1 MRAFAQKPKAEGRA
15 ADAGRSRS
23 HRAFW
28 GQSRE
33 VRNALHLQRVTGNR
47 DVPGWPKAHM
57 KSVNKSSQVH
67 EQDGLSRLFTETRWD
82 ASEQESMQTK
92 LKMGSPGDQH
102 EQEADLI
109 AERILQRPEEPFQGA
124 CENEGAFALR
134 RKEAGGRPRCSAPQ
148 VAAQSQR
155 TGLSGRPL
163 GSSDRAFFE
172 PRLGADLSTVRLH
185 DDAASAEVAE
195 ALDARAFTVGRH
207 IFFGCGNAPHS
218 SLSARHLLAHELVH
232 TLQQG
237 ASGRIARQC
246 QGRWSAMEIPPDA
259 SSLTARVAVDMG
271 ELRISDT
278 VSVSP
283 VVGRAYIKFILP
295 PALQERIAPDLLGG
309 FLQRS
314 RITMDISGNLSSTEG
329 ASAAARFPD
338 NELCLSVG
346 FSQSEDAWQAD
357 VRILEGTRL
366 EIPLQVGMG
375 TPLHVPPASSL
386 GRGAANLYLHLEN
399 DLTVAVG
406 ALRITELGDFRDVWR
421 EIMDHVKDAL
431 QIPLSNIRIPL
442 DARLRAALGVPLP
455 IPGGAPGAT
464 GLTVDTLGDLRLRA
478 DFSSETEGYQLRLS
492 GQTSGSVLGGLVSL
506 ELWGGG
512 RLFGPIPSTV
522 RLGDLSS
529 EYISQ
534 LLAES
539 SGGGQ
544 VTGRLRAFGVPG
556 QLQSDF
562 RIVNGRLVG
571 NASLLTPLGVGG
583 GRYQYTLDEGLS
595 AQMGM
600 AGLVN
605 LTIAPAQ
612 NWLESEGYRST
623 GPQPLDLGT
632 SVTGVGLT
640 GLLLGPRTTSILSL
654 GVGPHFITLP
664 SRELRVGVYGGVDFQ
679 LRFR

>member
-1 MRAFAQKPKAEGRA
+1 
-15 ADAGRSRS
+15 
-23 HRAFW
+23 
-28 GQSRE
+28 
-33 VRNALHLQRVTGNR
+33 
-47 DVPGWPKAHM
+47 
-57 KSVNKSSQVH
+57 
-67 EQDGLSRLFTETRWD
+67 
-82 ASEQESMQTK
+82 
-92 LKMGSPGDQH
+92 
-102 EQEADLI
+102 
-109 AERILQRPEEPFQGA
+109 
-124 CENEGAFALR
+124 
-134 RKEAGGRPRCSAPQ
+134 
-148 VAAQSQR
+148 
-155 TGLSGRPL
+155 
-163 GSSDRAFFE
+163 
-172 PRLGADLSTVRLH
+172 
-185 DDAASAEVAE
+185 
-195 ALDARAFTVGRH
+195 
-207 IFFGCGNAPHS
+207 
-218 SLSARHLLAHELVH
+218 
-232 TLQQG
+232 
-237 ASGRIARQC
+237 
-246 QGRWSAMEIPPDA
+246 MEIPQDA

-295 PALQERIAPDLLGG
+295 PALQERIAPDFLGG

-346 FSQSEDAWQAD
+346 FSQREDAWQAD

-464 GLTVDTLGDLRLRA
+464 GLTVDTLGDLRLHA

-556 QLQSDF
+556 QLESDF

-679 LRFR
+679 LRFP